1 MDDIILCAT
10 IGVDCIE
17 NTKDAIE
24 NGEPKYLGFVFHVK
38 RDKAEHMI
46 KFIEET
52 LNKYNVPFEDIY
64 VYNTIS
70 MPLVRVS
77 DEESIERR
85 IKRDA
90 EYLIKNNHSKSK

>member
-10 IGVDCIE
+10 IGVECVE
-17 NTKDAIE
+17 NNPTAIE
-24 NGEPKYLGFVFHVK
+24 QGEPKYLGFVFHVK
-38 RDKAEHMI
+38 RNEAEHMI

-70 MPLVRVS
+70 MPLVRVN
-77 DEESIERR
+77 DEESIERT

-90 EYLIKNNHSKSK
+90 KYLIKMSHSKSK